1 MNIKLEL
8 IQNHLSDCLSEA
20 FKMNV
25 IDVDEIADSSA
36 INILDKIKQIIN
48 DDSLTNFGAIEKI
61 VCVLE
66 ENNISCGTR
75 HNF

>member
-1 MNIKLEL
+1 
-8 IQNHLSDCLSEA
+8 
-20 FKMNV
+20 MNV
-25 IDVDEIADSSA
+25 INADEIADSSA

-48 DDSLTNFGAIEKI
+48 DDSLTDFGAIEKI

>member
-8 IQNHLSDCLSEA
+8 IQNHLSDCLSEE
-20 FKMNV
+20 FEMNV
-25 IDVDEIADSSA
+25 INADEIADSSA

-48 DDSLTNFGAIEKI
+48 DDSLTDFGAIEKI
-61 VCVLE
+61 FCVLE
-66 ENNISCGTR
+66 DNNISCGTR

>member
-20 FKMNV
+20 FEMNV
-25 IDVDEIADSSA
+25 INADEIADSSA

-48 DDSLTNFGAIEKI
+48 DDSLTDFGAIEKI